1 MKLERLSDI
10 QIRCTLEREDLS
22 ERRIHP
28 SELTYGNAKTRELFH
43 EMLARADYELNF
55 HAEDIP
61 LMIEAI
67 PLANDRI
74 MLLITKISEADELD
88 TRFAKFSPS
97 IEEESANTNFEED
110 LAAEDTEVYEGLAAS
125 PLVYASPM
133 GNAPSDREAPS
144 PNTSETVSPPE
155 GNSTSIYS
163 ASTTKVYCFPSL
175 DAVIAAAVVEGMD
188 YTGVNTLYKDEA
200 NNKYYLLISCEDGA
214 QDMYFR
220 ICNRLSEYADTASE
234 YLSEAFLSEHFQL
247 LVPQRALQLLKDM

>member
-88 TRFAKFSPS
+88 TRFAKFAPS
-97 IEEESANTNFEED
+97 IEEESANMNYED
-110 LAAEDTEVYEGLAAS
+110 DLSDEDGEAFEGLAAAPLAQVS
-125 PLVYASPM
+125 PA
-133 GNAPSDREAPS
+133 GNPSSDHEAAPSDVSEAGNVQEENSVPVPS
-144 PNTSETVSPPE
+144 AAGSK
-155 GNSTSIYS
+155 
-163 ASTTKVYCFPSL
+163 AFCFPSL
-175 DAVIAAAVVEGMD
+175 DSVIAVSNLIGTD
-188 YTGVNTLYKDEA
+188 YTGINTLYKDTA
-200 NNKYYLLISCEDGA
+200 HNMYYLLISGEESTQEA
-214 QDMYFR
+214 YFR
-220 ICNRLSEYADTASE
+220 ICNLLSEYADAAGD
-234 YLSEAFLSEHFQL
+234 YLTEAFFSEHFQL
-247 LVPQRALQLLKDM
+247 LVQNRALQVLRDM